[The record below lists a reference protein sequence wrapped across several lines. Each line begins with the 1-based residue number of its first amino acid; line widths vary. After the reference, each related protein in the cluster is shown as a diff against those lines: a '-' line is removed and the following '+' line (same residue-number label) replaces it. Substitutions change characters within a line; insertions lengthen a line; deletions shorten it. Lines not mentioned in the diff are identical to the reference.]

1 MKLKELIQKSRCC
14 EYRGKDN
21 PEISRVSTD
30 SRKVSR
36 GDIFVAIEGYRDN
49 GIRYIEEAVK
59 RGACAV
65 VVEERFR
72 AQLEDVP
79 GVPLCYTDSAR
90 RCALLLARA
99 IYNFDTM
106 SFSLIGVT
114 GTNGK
119 TTITY
124 LLEALLRECNC
135 NPGVI
140 GTISYRYNRI
150 EKKAH
155 NTTPDPVELM
165 GLFAGMAEGGVT
177 HVIMEVS
184 SHALAQD
191 RVLPGDFDFA
201 IFTNLSQDHLDYHG
215 TMEEYGAAK
224 ARLFTGLEPAAT
236 AIINTDDPFGKTLTS
251 MTGGRVVTYGLNY
264 VCDYHASIHSLSLT
278 GTEFSVNGIRF
289 STHLVGVHNV
299 YNMLPAIAYAETVGL
314 DRELVVRA
322 LGNVRCIPGRFERV
336 DNDRGFHI
344 FVDYAHTPDAL
355 DHLLDA
361 ANTLKDGRIIT
372 VFGCGGDRDK
382 GKRPKMGR
390 IVEEKS
396 DLAIITSDNPRTE
409 DPLLIIE
416 DIKKGLRK
424 NNHLIIPDRREAI
437 YKAVELAAPGDMVLI
452 AGKGHEDYQIL
463 KDRTIHFDDRE
474 VALEALKRLS

>member
-14 EYRGKDN
+14 EYTGRDN
-21 PEISRVSTD
+21 PDISKVSTD

-49 GIRYIEEAVK
+49 GIRYIREAVK
-59 RGACAV
+59 RGAGAV
-65 VVEERFR
+65 VVERKFR
-72 AQLEDVP
+72 EQLEVVP

-90 RCALLLARA
+90 RCALLLART
-99 IYNFDTM
+99 IYDFEGM
-106 SFSLIGVT
+106 PLSLIGIT

-140 GTISYRYNRI
+140 GTISYRYNSI

-165 GLFAGMAEGGVT
+165 GLFAEMASGGVT

-191 RVLPGDFDFA
+191 RVLPNDFDFA

-236 AIINTDDPFGKTLTS
+236 AIINIDDPFGERLVSTTE
-251 MTGGRVVTYGLNY
+251 GRVITYGMKEA
-264 VCDYHASIHSLSLT
+264 CDYRASIQSLSLT
-278 GTEFSVNGIRF
+278 GTKFSVNGIRF
-289 STHLVGVHNV
+289 STHLIGVHNV
-299 YNMLPAIAYAETVGL
+299 YNMIPAIAYAETIGL
-314 DRELVVRA
+314 DRELVVKA
-322 LGNVRCIPGRFERV
+322 LANVRCIPGRFERV
-336 DNDRGFHI
+336 DNDRGFHL

-361 ANTLKDGRIIT
+361 ANMLKDGRIIT
-372 VFGCGGDRDK
+372 VFGCGGDRDR

-396 DLAIITSDNPRTE
+396 DLTVITSDNPRTE

-424 NNHLIIPDRREAI
+424 NNHLVIPDRKEAI
-437 YKAVELAAPGDMVLI
+437 YKAVELAAPGDIVLI

-474 VALEALKRLS
+474 VAMEALKSLP